1 MTQLAQE
8 DYDLLH
14 YCLVYREDLYDKL
27 SNVLNNS
34 KTKTGISNE
43 RLASNAR
50 KVI

>member
-8 DYDLLH
+8 DYDLFH
-14 YCLVYREDLYDKL
+14 YCLVYTEDLYDKL

-34 KTKTGISNE
+34 KKITGISNE